1 MNKLEIKWDR
11 TDLVSNMSNQSA
23 YVAQSLSM
31 GGEVAFDA
39 TTLTK
44 DNEATFIYDKITDAI
59 NSLVPHFAR
68 IIDDNT
74 SVTDSDGEVGI
85 EFTPRIEGGAYSK
98 AEFAH
103 IKSLSQKYVVSYI
116 LTDWYSL
123 KGITTMSGYFAAQY
137 AQSGAELDAVLDRFV
152 RPVRRNGVSIR
163 SISIIE
169 GEQKPVQECS
179 EVDVD
184 CSDPVEGSQIIV
196 RFRMEPINDVHLE
209 DCEFEVQYY
218 TTTIEKC
225 HAIPKSNM
233 TQKSADEYLAKV
245 ETDLTGSGTLKYLAT
260 ITMPNE
266 EFAEDD
272 TLKVL
277 KNVTTSINIRPRPK

>member
-1 MNKLEIKWDR
+1 MNKLEIKWER
-11 TDLVSNMSNQSA
+11 AGLVSYMSNQSA

-44 DNEATFIYDKITDAI
+44 DNEVTFIYDKITDAI

-68 IIDDNT
+68 IIDDNA
-74 SVTDSDGEVGI
+74 SVTDSESNVGI

-123 KGITTMSGYFAAQY
+123 KGITAMSGYFAAQY

-163 SISIIE
+163 SVSIIE
-169 GEQKPVQECS
+169 GEQRPAQECS

-184 CSDPVEGSQIIV
+184 CSDPVEGSELIMS
-196 RFRMEPINDVHLE
+196 FRMEPTNDVHLE

-225 HAIPKSNM
+225 HAISKSNM
-233 TQKSADEYLAKV
+233 THKSADEYLAKV
-245 ETDLTGSGTLKYLAT
+245 KTDLTGAGTLKYVTT
-260 ITMPNE
+260 ITMPNDGY
-266 EFAEDD
+266 AEGDK
-272 TLKVL
+272 LKVI
-277 KNVTTSINIRPRPK
+277 KNVTTSVNIRPMPK